1 MCSQFKRTA
10 WKATSLAMMLSLV
23 GFTMALAAAGDLDT
37 TFSGDGKQTTDFAGQ
52 WLDEMHAMALQADGK
67 IVAVGERWDPANL
80 EASTHDFALAR
91 YKTNGSL
98 DASFSG
104 DGKQLTN
111 FGAVDRAMGVAIQ
124 SDGKIV
130 VSGQKCG
137 ASACDLAVVR
147 YKSNGSLDTTFSGD
161 GKALVAFGSG
171 DNGTSGGLAIQPNG
185 KIVIGG
191 YMVNA
196 SGNDDFAVYRL
207 NPNGSPDTTF
217 SGDGKVSF
225 GFGVGRQD
233 DVIDLALQ
241 GSNIVVVGSTAN
253 AAWTHGA
260 FALARLT
267 SAGVLDPTF
276 SGDGKQTTDFGVEE
290 GAESVAL
297 EPGGK
302 ILLAGTKYNG
312 TTNYFAL
319 ARYTSSGA
327 LDTTFSGD
335 GRQVFGFGSYSWAED
350 VLVQSNGK
358 IVVAGN
364 ALNGTVQDFAL
375 ARLND
380 DGSLDTTFSTDG
392 KAAIDFPCHYAVLYA
407 LARQADGKYVLGGSS
422 CPPANDFAL
431 ARVLP

>member
-1 MCSQFKRTA
+1 MRAIALQSDGKIVA
-10 WKATSLAMMLSLV
+10 V
-23 GFTMALAAAGDLDT
+23 GYSHPPIVASDFAVARYNTDGTLDT
-37 TFSGDGKQTTDFAGQ
+37 TFSGDG
-52 WLDEMHAMALQADGK
+52 M
-67 IVAVGERWDPANL
+67 
-80 EASTHDFALAR
+80 
-91 YKTNGSL
+91 
-98 DASFSG
+98 
-104 DGKQLTN
+104 QLTN
-111 FGAVDRAMGVAIQ
+111 FGGEDQARGVAIQ
-124 SDGKIV
+124 PNGKIV
-130 VSGQKCG
+130 VSGVKCN
-137 ASACDLAVVR
+137 ASLICDLAVAR
-147 YKSNGSLDTTFSGD
+147 YNPNGLLDTTFSGD